1 MKLKEYLQNLIK
13 NKKEQRQKL
22 NDSLIECE
30 SKEQRS
36 SILNTIN
43 TLDSEIRDGEAQI
56 ANIEAEEAAK
66 AAADSNEARNA
77 FNPNAALN
85 VVQKT
90 VTQNAGEARSEEN
103 PLATMEY
110 RKAFMNYV
118 QRGVKSEILKFEKR
132 DGDAVGVA
140 SDLGVLLPETIVQEI
155 ITGVEKVY
163 GQLYSRVRKTNIK
176 GGVKYPIGSFSATF
190 KRIKETGVGSAP
202 SDRQKAG
209 SAPGYVEF
217 SYLIG
222 EIRIARTLL
231 QSVLSVPAFEKE
243 VAKVII
249 EAYVKAMDT
258 EIMVGDPDDGEMTGI
273 LTELAKGN
281 QGRFKDYTDHVI
293 EFTPEDMADWT
304 KWQEKLFAVIPL
316 SMRGMKPQFAMT
328 ANTYEAN
335 IKTLHDDN
343 NRPVYNE
350 TFNPVD
356 GAERATFKGKEV
368 AFVEEDIL
376 ANFNDADEGDFF
388 GMYWVPEEAYAI
400 NSNLQFTMVKYFDQ
414 EKNEYVDK
422 ALVINDGKVLD
433 AKYIYLLKKKDS
445 EITG

>member
-356 GAERATFKGKEV
+356 GAERSTFKGKEV